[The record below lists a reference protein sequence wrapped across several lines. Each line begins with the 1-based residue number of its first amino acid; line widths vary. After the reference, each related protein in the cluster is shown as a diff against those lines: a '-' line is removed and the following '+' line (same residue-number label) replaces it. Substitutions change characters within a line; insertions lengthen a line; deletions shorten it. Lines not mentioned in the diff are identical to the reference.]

1 MERRTDMAR
10 EDEMREVIQDL
21 MAEVVDVE
29 SLAKT
34 YATIISEANLQLA
47 FIAEQISKEN
57 KIN

>member
-1 MERRTDMAR
+1 MAR
-10 EDEMREVIQDL
+10 EDEMREVLQDL

>member
-47 FIAEQISKEN
+47 FMAEQISKEN

>member
-1 MERRTDMAR
+1 MEGRTDMAR

>member
-47 FIAEQISKEN
+47 YIAEQISKEN

>member
-1 MERRTDMAR
+1 MAR

-21 MAEVVDVE
+21 MAEVDVE